1 MTITNINLNNVDSTM
16 IFKMNK
22 MILLSLFKE
31 IIYLWEVTEGD
42 AVLIEVNEVE
52 MEINWIQIISTIKLQ
67 NNAAGGTIKMNEF
80 EVNKYL
86 YIDCLF
92 KNIRFFLLKLDL
104 SLE

>member
-1 MTITNINLNNVDSTM
+1 
-16 IFKMNK
+16 
-22 MILLSLFKE
+22 
-31 IIYLWEVTEGD
+31 
-42 AVLIEVNEVE
+42 